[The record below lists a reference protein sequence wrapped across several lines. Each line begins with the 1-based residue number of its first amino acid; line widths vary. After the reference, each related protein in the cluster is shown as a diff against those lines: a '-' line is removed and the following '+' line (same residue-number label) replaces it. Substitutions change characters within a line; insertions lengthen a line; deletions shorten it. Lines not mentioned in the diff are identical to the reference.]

1 VPPAA
6 HPGAS
11 RSGRGARFAGGLDRT
26 LEYVVLA
33 LMTGLAVLV
42 IVGVGFRKAGAAL
55 VWYDELASIMLAWL
69 TFYGAALAARRRA
82 HIGFPRLVQGA
93 PPRLRRLL
101 VVFREASVI
110 GFFIVVAAAG
120 WRVQQVLAG
129 TYLVSMPAIPTGLAH
144 SVIPLGALIFIAA
157 ELSTVRE
164 RLAETR
170 PVELVA
176 GAAGDP
182 PARRLPEHFPDDEP

>member
-1 VPPAA
+1 MPPAA

-82 HIGFPRLVQGA
+82 HIGFPRLVEGA

-164 RLAETR
+164 RLA
-170 PVELVA
+170 
-176 GAAGDP
+176 GAEKKP
-182 PARRLPEHFPDDEP
+182 

>member
-93 PPRLRRLL
+93 PPRLRRPL

-164 RLAETR
+164 RLA
-170 PVELVA
+170 
-176 GAAGDP
+176 GAEKKP
-182 PARRLPEHFPDDEP
+182 